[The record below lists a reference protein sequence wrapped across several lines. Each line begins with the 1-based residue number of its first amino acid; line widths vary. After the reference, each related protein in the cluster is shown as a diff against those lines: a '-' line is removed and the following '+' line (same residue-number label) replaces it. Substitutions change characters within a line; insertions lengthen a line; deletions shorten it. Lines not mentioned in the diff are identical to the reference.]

1 MSNDKKHGLGRG
13 ISSLLGGDFSFDESV
28 ENIISKNSTP
38 VPVEMPATSVTKKA
52 DNTYVILMIKGVDMV
67 VQRQEMFAV

>member
-28 ENIISKNSTP
+28 ENIISKNSTQ
-38 VPVEMPATSVTKKA
+38 VPVEMPANSVTK
-52 DNTYVILMIKGVDMV
+52 
-67 VQRQEMFAV
+67 